1 MRNNTQ
7 FAKKKRNFELSRLS
21 KKKKK
26 KPQRERFQSLV
37 SHRDCELVEVDRT

>member
-7 FAKKKRNFELSRLS
+7 FAQKKRNFELSRLS

-26 KPQRERFQSLV
+26 LKGKDFRALLATGTV
-37 SHRDCELVEVDRT
+37 NL